1 MHPALA
7 VFEYPEPPLL
17 PNEPRVPN
25 LSLQQILTA
34 RFLEPARADL
44 EALFLR
50 MRAEL
55 DPIWSRTRPTKLGKP
70 YPAGQCLEI
79 SLAML
84 LHLRMLKGHTLTG
97 APARGYAALSGFIG
111 QGGVM
116 RQVWGDLR
124 GEYFQNAYLAGTLY
138 IDVANDT
145 VVRTKPPVEIL
156 PLEQANFRPI
166 LDFLHYARI
175 ANRYWGAL
183 AFPNHVLPGLA
194 PHCPLV
200 LAIPGGGGVQLHSAG
215 RYMMALA
222 QAGGFAASTAVL
234 EKAPMPDGLFGLIR
248 DHLSGAGLDLP
259 ASPELGRAQALKA
272 CLDARRERSEG
283 RSARM
288 LEASLATNRLLAG
301 LRVDPA

>member
-1 MHPALA
+1 MQPALA
-7 VFEYPEPPLL
+7 VLEHPEPPLL

-25 LSLQQILTA
+25 PALQQALTA

-84 LHLRMLKGHTLTG
+84 LHLRMLEGRALSG

-194 PHCPLV
+194 PDCPLV
-200 LAIPGGGGVQLHSAG
+200 LAIPGGGIQIHSAG
-215 RYMMALA
+215 HYMMALA
-222 QAGGFAASTAVL
+222 RAGGFAASTAVL
-234 EKAPMPDGLFGLIR
+234 EREPMPGGLFGLIR
-248 DHLSGAGLDLP
+248 DHLSGAGLDMP

-272 CLDARRERSEG
+272 CRDAGRERSED

-288 LEASLATNRLLAG
+288 LEASLAANRLLAG
-301 LRVDPA
+301 LRVDRA